1 MSPRFIFGLFVT
13 LALLISACED
23 QGDPVSPSSP
33 TAPTITSIVPDSGA
47 VGDTISI
54 TGKNFT
60 STKGTIKFGSINAD
74 TIVLWSDTLIRVKVP
89 ASAVT
94 GGVVVTANG
103 KTSNIKQFKVIGA
116 VATVS
121 FATDIL
127 QNIFKSPTYGCT
139 GCHGGTNNLFLTS
152 YNEVMAGTS
161 TRGPVV
167 VARDTNSL
175 LIRKLK
181 GGSALGPT
189 EGSRMPLGGSPIA
202 DADLR
207 KVITWIK
214 EGAQNN

>member
-1 MSPRFIFGLFVT
+1 MSIKFFLTTV
-13 LALLISACED
+13 AISALFIASCED
-23 QGDPVSPSSP
+23 MGDPVSPTVATPS
-33 TAPTITSIVPDSGA
+33 ITSIAPDSGK
-47 VGDTISI
+47 VGDTINI

-60 STKGTIKFGSINAD
+60 STKGIVKFGSVSAD
-74 TIVLWSDTLIRVKVP
+74 TIVLWNDTLIRVKVP
-89 ASAVT
+89 ASAIT

-103 KTSNIKQFKVIGA
+103 KNSNSKLFKIIGT

-127 QNIFKSPTYGCT
+127 QNIFNSTTYGCT

-152 YNEVMAGTS
+152 YNSVMAGNS

-167 VARDTNSL
+167 IANDTTSL

-181 GGSALGPT
+181 GGSSLGPG
-189 EGSRMPLGGSPIA
+189 EGVRMPQGGDPIS
-202 DADLR
+202 DSDLR

-214 EGAQNN
+214 EGALNN